1 MKAIRALRRAGCVL
15 LAALFLSTSAFAI
28 DWDIAKGSIT
38 VSADKNGQTVTQ
50 NGVTVR
56 DDNPTITGETTTN
69 TITVV
74 TEDGRVAQITISG
87 LMTELD
93 EDADSSVIEI
103 GSADVIIT
111 VDGENILKSDSYD
124 DAVIHVTDGSL
135 TLTSR
140 TGGSLTTDG
149 NNIGAEIGS
158 SEDEDFNG
166 SIIIE
171 GDLTLVAG
179 SASSTSDGAAIGSGE
194 GGDFNGSVTIR
205 GDADVTAISED
216 EGAGIGSG
224 EDGDFNGSIDI
235 GGNAKVT
242 ARSDDDGAGIGAG
255 QYGDF
260 NGTVTIG
267 GNADVT
273 AVSDDT
279 GAGIGSG
286 RMGDFTGSV
295 SIGENAKVS
304 AIGGTD
310 EDETEDNEG
319 AGIGSGAYGNF
330 TGTVTINGNADVT
343 ARSGDGAAI
352 GSGESESP
360 EYADE
365 DYPASRFDG
374 VIIIA
379 GNARVNA
386 ETDCC
391 GAGIGS
397 GRSSEFGK
405 NGKIY
410 ILGNANV
417 RAGNN
422 DGDSAAIGS
431 GFSDGADF
439 NGTIIFGP
447 NVRTELFGYTKAGA
461 GCYGESNGT
470 VTTVTEDEERDILH
484 ELFPP
489 EMRQREKKEVELY
502 WVESETGRRLDFTS
516 ARGGVV
522 LTVTTPEENAE
533 LMTSV
538 GRLKKLAEQGV
549 AELKF
554 ASAGYESSV
563 TLESLIALGE
573 TYQEVSI
580 LHLGETA
587 FVSVGGRIV
596 E

>member
-1 MKAIRALRRAGCVL
+1 MKAFKVLRRAGCIL

-38 VSADKNGQTVTQ
+38 VSADKNGQSVTQ

-56 DDNPTITGETTTN
+56 DNDPTITGETTTN
-69 TITVV
+69 TITVM
-74 TEDGRVAQITISG
+74 TEDGRVARITISG

-93 EDADSSVIEI
+93 ENADSPVIEI

-111 VDGENILKSDSYD
+111 VDGENILESDSYD

-135 TLTSR
+135 TLTSS
-140 TGGSLTTDG
+140 TGGKLTTNG

-158 SEDEDFNG
+158 SEDEDFDG
-166 SIIIE
+166 TIIIE

-179 SASSTSDGAAIGSGE
+179 STTSASDGAAIGSGD

-205 GDADVTAISED
+205 GNADVTAISED

-224 EDGDFNGSIDI
+224 DGGDFNGSVTIGENARVKAMSDDDGAGIGAGQNGDFNGSVTI
-235 GGNAKVT
+235 GGNAEVT
-242 ARSDDDGAGIGAG
+242 ARSDDDGAGIG
-255 QYGDF
+255 
-260 NGTVTIG
+260 
-267 GNADVT
+267 
-273 AVSDDT
+273 
-279 GAGIGSG
+279 SG
-286 RMGDFTGSV
+286 L
-295 SIGENAKVS
+295 
-304 AIGGTD
+304 
-310 EDETEDNEG
+310 
-319 AGIGSGAYGNF
+319 YGNF

-343 ARSGDGAAI
+343 ARSDDGAGI
-352 GSGESESP
+352 GSGESGSP
-360 EYADE
+360 EDADE
-365 DYPASRFDG
+365 DYPATRFDG

-379 GNARVNA
+379 GNAKVDA
-386 ETDCC
+386 VADCC

-397 GRSSEFGK
+397 GAHSEFTK

-410 ILGNANV
+410 ILENADV
-417 RAGNN
+417 RAGNS
-422 DGDSAAIGS
+422 DEDAAGIGS
-431 GFSDGADF
+431 GYREGADF
-439 NGTIIFGP
+439 NGTVIFGP
-447 NVRTELFGYTKAGA
+447 NVRTDLFGSTEVGA
-461 GCYGESNGT
+461 GGSNEFNGT
-470 VTTVTEDEERDILH
+470 VTTVTEEEERAILA
-484 ELFPP
+484 ELFPSG
-489 EMRQREKKEVELY
+489 MEKKEVELY
-502 WVESETGRRLDFTS
+502 WVESETGRRLDFTA

-549 AELKF
+549 SELKF

-580 LHLGETA
+580 LHLGDTA
-587 FVSVGGRIV
+587 VVSVGGRIV